1 MDEETDITNSKREV
15 IFNQKAHKTD
25 VLSRD
30 KIKINN
36 KFKGPAVIEE
46 STATTVVPP
55 NYNIVKDDFGNIIIS
70 KDK

>member
-1 MDEETDITNSKREV
+1 MEKETDITNFKREV
-15 IFNQKAHKTD
+15 IFNQKAHQTD

-30 KIKINN
+30 KIKINK

-55 NYNIVKDDFGNIIIS
+55 NYNILKDDFGNIIIS